1 MSLIWDGVSS
11 VCNGVMLEIFQNF
24 EQMTARISPL
34 VLISAGVAA
43 LLVGLFIWLG
53 GLSLGKVI
61 VAIAGAVSG
70 IIVGLFIIGRNT
82 FSALLSAAIA
92 VVIAIIFEKV
102 IIILL
107 AAILAAAICFA
118 VLAGPYIELSQAQTA
133 AAPNEASAQAAT
145 PGVSES
151 FEEIKAYALD
161 VGEKIKQAGSKMPVQ
176 KWAIITVPAVILIV
190 GGLTLR
196 RLTSALY
203 FSLQGTLFIFAGMIL
218 LLLYKGTRPVSHIR
232 INPSIYASV
241 FAAMTAFGTIEQLLI
256 CKRVKTESAG
266 EKKPGRKRNGRSKN

>member
-1 MSLIWDGVSS
+1 
-11 VCNGVMLEIFQNF
+11 MLEIFQNF

-34 VLISAGVAA
+34 VLIGAGVAA

-53 GLSLGKVI
+53 GLSIGKVL
-61 VAIAGAVSG
+61 VGIAGAVCG
-70 IIVGLFIIGRNT
+70 VFVGLYVIGRNT
-82 FSALLSAAIA
+82 FSALLAAA
-92 VVIAIIFEKV
+92 VAAVIAIIFEKV

-118 VLAGPYIELSQAQTA
+118 VLAGPYIENSQAQTA
-133 AAPNEASAQAAT
+133 VAPNEMPTQAAT
-145 PGVSES
+145 PGASES
-151 FEEIKAYALD
+151 FREIKAYALD
-161 VGEKIKQAGSKMPVQ
+161 VGGKIKQAGSKMPVQ
-176 KWAIITVPAVILIV
+176 KWAIVAAPAVILVV

-203 FSLQGTLFIFAGMIL
+203 FSVQGTLFVFAGMIL
-218 LLLYKGTRPVSHIR
+218 LLLYKGTKPLSHIR

-266 EKKPGRKRNGRSKN
+266 DKKPGGKKNGRSKN